1 MRKFRPKSERFTRL
15 AGRAEIAD
23 SEFLSI
29 DDEVAAYGRAADAQI
44 EAAPGEL
51 PIDRETVLAYARR
64 SPVVAEIA
72 EFIRADSDH
81 DQVDDITERYAGNL
95 VRQLR
100 YLGLRTI
107 ADVDEAL
114 ARRKDLTEQFYVRWF
129 PEIRVG
135 DVSLGTPLFYLT
147 WVLLSEAGDRDA
159 AVDYLEAMNFAAGPD
174 LPDDLAR
181 TYAAASAAVAGDGP
195 ER

>member
-1 MRKFRPKSERFTRL
+1 MAGPPTR
-15 AGRAEIAD
+15 
-23 SEFLSI
+23 
-29 DDEVAAYGRAADAQI
+29 QI

-72 EFIRADSDH
+72 EFIRQIQGIT

-159 AVDYLEAMNFAAGPD
+159 AVDYLEAMNFAAGQGPPRRSRED
-174 LPDDLAR
+174 VCGRISRGRGRRSGALMSG
-181 TYAAASAAVAGDGP
+181 AAYPGGS
-195 ER
+195 